1 MINLFVISSIFLLM
15 KEVLLKKIVIVVGK
29 LTRSRVLQGETEIHR
44 PQTAGMGQE
53 NFSCYAGRG
62 RDGVRLNLAGWGRRP
77 HPSDPPRP
85 IAILNVNHS
94 KVTIESIFFFFLNL

>member
-53 NFSCYAGRG
+53 NFPRYAG
-62 RDGVRLNLAGWGRRP
+62 
-77 HPSDPPRP
+77 
-85 IAILNVNHS
+85 
-94 KVTIESIFFFFLNL
+94 

>member
-1 MINLFVISSIFLLM
+1 M

-53 NFSCYAGRG
+53 NFSCYAGQG
-62 RDGVRLNLAGWGRRP
+62 EAGMG
-77 HPSDPPRP
+77 
-85 IAILNVNHS
+85 
-94 KVTIESIFFFFLNL
+94 